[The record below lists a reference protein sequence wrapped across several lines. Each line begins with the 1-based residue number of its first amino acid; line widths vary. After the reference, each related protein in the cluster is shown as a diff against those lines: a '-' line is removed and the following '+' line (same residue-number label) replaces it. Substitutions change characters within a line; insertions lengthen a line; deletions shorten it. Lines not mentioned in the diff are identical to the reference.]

1 MTSPLVRTPR
11 SSGDAPT
18 GLVDSSPRRPS
29 SGGPLPRLGHS
40 AIRRWAAPLGVGLI
54 ALIISLVGIGTPSLW
69 YDEVATVTSATRS
82 WSQLADMI
90 TVVDAVHALYY
101 ALMHVVFDLFGYS
114 PVSLRAPS
122 AVATAIAAGLTVV
135 LGRQLGGN
143 RLGLLAGL
151 VFCLLPRT
159 TWMGGEG
166 RSYAF
171 TALAA
176 VLLTIV
182 LVHALRSPLRRWWV
196 VYAALVVLSCAL
208 FIYLALV
215 VVAHAV
221 TVLWW
226 AARGN
231 ASLEVRRS
239 ARRWTLAT
247 TLATLTVIPFAL
259 QVMGQSRQL
268 HWLKPL
274 GDHTFTQVVRD
285 QWFLGSWGVAGAA
298 WALLAIGAVLALRSG
313 RTGTV
318 AAPSTTART
327 AANTTGRT
335 PAHTDVGLGVVLIP
349 AVIVPTLLLL
359 ATTAVYLPIYTPRYL
374 SMSLPFVALL
384 MAVALARLPGRLV
397 PLIAIVALGAL
408 AVPQII
414 HQRQPESKEWS
425 SWAQVADFIASER
438 AAAGPDSTTAIIYGG
453 VQFHPTATARV
464 IAYSYPDAFAGTIDV
479 TLATPA
485 AETGQ
490 LWETRSPLSNSV
502 DRLADADVAYLV
514 TSVARDQR
522 AATTNTMGAIGWE
535 VTDSWNFSKVRILK
549 YERE

>member
-11 SSGDAPT
+11 SSGDAPP
-18 GLVDSSPRRPS
+18 GVADSSLRRSSPRRPS
-29 SGGPLPRLGHS
+29 PGSLLTRLGHPM
-40 AIRRWAAPLGVGLI
+40 IRRWVAPLGVGLI
-54 ALIISLVGIGTPSLW
+54 ALVISLVGIGVPSLW

-82 WSQLADMI
+82 WPQLADMI

-101 ALMHVVFDLFGYS
+101 ALMHIVFDLVGYS
-114 PVSLRAPS
+114 PVSLRIPS
-122 AVATAIAAGLTVV
+122 AVATALAAGLTVV
-135 LGRQLGGN
+135 LGRQLGGP
-143 RLGLLAGL
+143 RLGLVAGL
-151 VFCLLPRT
+151 VFCFLPRT

-176 VLLTIV
+176 VLLTV
-182 LVHALRSPLRRWWV
+182 ALVHALRSPLRRWWV
-196 VYAALVVLSCAL
+196 MYAALVVLSCAL

-221 TVLWW
+221 TMLWW

-247 TLATLTVIPFAL
+247 ALATLTVIPFAL

-298 WALLAIGAVLALRSG
+298 WALLAIGAILALRAG
-313 RTGTV
+313 RTRAAGTGTAPGTV
-318 AAPSTTART
+318 TT
-327 AANTTGRT
+327 
-335 PAHTDVGLGVVLIP
+335 AHTDVGLGVVLIP
-349 AVIVPTLLLL
+349 AVVVPTLLLL

-408 AVPQII
+408 AVPQIV
-414 HQRQPESKEWS
+414 HQRQPLAKESS
-425 SWAQVADFIASER
+425 SWAQVADFIGSER

-502 DRLADADVAYLV
+502 DRLADAEVAYLV

>member
-1 MTSPLVRTPR
+1 MTSPLVRTPC
-11 SSGDAPT
+11 SSGEAST
-18 GLVDSSPRRPS
+18 GVVDSSPRRPS
-29 SGGPLPRLGHS
+29 PGGPLPRLGHP

-54 ALIISLVGIGTPSLW
+54 ALIISLVGIGVPSLW

-82 WSQLADMI
+82 WPQLADMI

-114 PVSLRAPS
+114 PVSLRVPS

-135 LGRQLGGN
+135 LGRQLGGH

-196 VYAALVVLSCAL
+196 MYAALVVLSCAL

-231 ASLEVRRS
+231 TSPEVRRS

-247 TLATLTVIPFAL
+247 ALATLTVIPFAL

-374 SMSLPFVALL
+374 SMSLPCVALL

-408 AVPQII
+408 ALPQII

-425 SWAQVADFIASER
+425 SWSQVSDFIASER

-535 VTDSWNFSKVRILK
+535 VTDNWNFSKVRVLK

>member
-1 MTSPLVRTPR
+1 MTSPLVRTTR
-11 SSGDAPT
+11 SSGDASPT
-18 GLVDSSPRRPS
+18 GVDSSPGTTAP
-29 SGGPLPRLGHS
+29 GGPFARLDHPTV
-40 AIRRWAAPLGVGLI
+40 RRWAAPLTVGLL
-54 ALIISLVGIGTPSLW
+54 ALVISLAGIGVPALW
-69 YDEVATVTSATRS
+69 YDEVATVTSSTRS
-82 WSQLADMI
+82 WPQLADMI

-101 ALMHVVFDLFGYS
+101 ALIHVVFDLFGYS

-122 AVATAIAAGLTVV
+122 AVATGIAAALTVV
-135 LGRQLGGN
+135 LGRQLGGH
-143 RLGLLAGL
+143 RLGLLGGL

-159 TWMGGEG
+159 TWMGAEG

-215 VVAHAV
+215 VAAHAV
-221 TVLWW
+221 TMLWW

-231 ASLEVRRS
+231 ASLTVRRS

-274 GDHTFTQVVRD
+274 GDHTFEQVVRG
-285 QWFLGSWGVAGAA
+285 QWFTGSWDHAGSWNYAVVG
-298 WALLAIGAVLALRSG
+298 WALVAIGVYLALRQG
-313 RTGTV
+313 RARAAGTRS
-318 AAPSTTART
+318 AGTPTAPR
-327 AANTTGRT
+327 
-335 PAHTDVGLGVVLIP
+335 TDVGLGVILIP
-349 AVIVPTLLLL
+349 ALSVPTLILL
-359 ATTAVYLPIYTPRYL
+359 ATTAAYLPIYTPRYL

-384 MAVALARLPGRLV
+384 MAVALARLPGRV
-397 PLIAIVALGAL
+397 APAIAIVALGAL
-408 AVPQII
+408 AVPHVID
-414 HQRQPESKEWS
+414 QRQPLAKESS
-425 SWAQVADFIASER
+425 SWSQVADFIAAER
-438 AAAGPDSTTAIIYGG
+438 TEAGPDSTTAIIYGG
-453 VQFHPTATARV
+453 VQFHPTATSRV

-490 LWETRSPLSNSV
+490 LWETRSPLSNSI
-502 DRLADADVAYLV
+502 DRLDDADAAYLI
-514 TSVARDQR
+514 TSVSRDQR
-522 AATTNTMGAIGWE
+522 AATTRTMGAIGWE